1 MADRAFAT
9 LTPVDV
15 LARLARATPA
25 GDKYQRY
32 IRTLP
37 YNDFEN
43 AIKWWSD
50 PKQRRDFPN
59 LSKMA
64 LDILSI
70 LAMAT
75 SSERL
80 FSCAG
85 LTVINRRN
93 CLNIDTMEATEC
105 IKSWNKLKEFDTVPW
120 LL

>member
-43 AIKWWSD
+43 AIK
-50 PKQRRDFPN
+50 
-59 LSKMA
+59 
-64 LDILSI
+64 
-70 LAMAT
+70 
-75 SSERL
+75 
-80 FSCAG
+80 
-85 LTVINRRN
+85 
-93 CLNIDTMEATEC
+93 
-105 IKSWNKLKEFDTVPW
+105 
-120 LL
+120 